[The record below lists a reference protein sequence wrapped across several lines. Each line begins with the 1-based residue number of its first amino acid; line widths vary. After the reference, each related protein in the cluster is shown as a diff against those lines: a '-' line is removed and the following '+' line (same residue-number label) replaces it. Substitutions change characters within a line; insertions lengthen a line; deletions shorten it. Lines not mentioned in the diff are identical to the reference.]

1 MSSSREEELTV
12 GATGSFSHAR
22 PWRLVGLLVMLV
34 GALLLALNGL
44 YVGYVAYA
52 RNQVGDITV
61 QRLPAIP
68 PTAAADPAAQGLAP
82 PSIPRQP
89 LPVYGED
96 EPPMDEIPE
105 EFLRPPGFRP
115 VTPQDLLSFG
125 AAPPTRVRIPAIELD
140 ADIAG
145 LEILDLGDAR
155 AYETPKNVVGH
166 IPESANPGASGNVW
180 LFGHLESPIR
190 GEGSVFSNLPELHG
204 VLQQAYEVYV
214 IVDSAEGSFLY
225 LVGDFRK
232 IHRSQLYLWDSEQPV
247 VTLVTCWPRFKYD
260 ERILVTAALVGIA
273 EPQQAA

>member
-1 MSSSREEELTV
+1 M
-12 GATGSFSHAR
+12 
-22 PWRLVGLLVMLV
+22 LVMLV

-52 RNQVGDITV
+52 RNQIGDITV
-61 QRLPAIP
+61 QRPSAIP
-68 PTAAADPAAQGLAP
+68 AGVAVQPEAQGPAP
-82 PSIPRQP
+82 SSIPRQP

-96 EPPMDEIPE
+96 EPRLDEVPE

-115 VTPQDLLSFG
+115 VTPQDLLAYG

-145 LEILDLGDAR
+145 LRILDLGDAR

-190 GEGSVFSNLPELHG
+190 GEGSVFRNLPELYG
-204 VLQQAYEVYV
+204 VLQEVYDVYV
-214 IVDSAEGSFLY
+214 IIDSAEGTFLY
-225 LVGDFRK
+225 QVSDFRK
-232 IHRSQLYLWDSEQPV
+232 IHRSQLSLYESEQPV

-260 ERILVTAALVGIA
+260 ERILVTASLVGIA
-273 EPQQAA
+273 GPPPAA